1 MPTNIARQRVIFHE
15 LLGKPATVEFS
26 EPDLS
31 INGGALLLKALDES
45 LGLTETLAGCVLDSR
60 AEARTQYDLLSLVR
74 QRVFGLC
81 CGYEDAN
88 DVARYKN
95 DAMQRVLCD
104 EDPGSDGSL
113 ASQPT
118 ISRFENQM
126 TNADLMRISVA
137 LFDLVAKRHRKRLGR
152 RAKVVTIDLDA
163 TVNFTHGEQQLSMFN
178 GFYDG
183 HCYLPLMAF
192 LSFNEEA
199 DQYLAAAVLRPGNAG
214 SSGFV
219 STLRRLI
226 QRTRAVF
233 SRAQIVVRLD
243 GAFATPEVLELLDRE
258 KVLYMVGFAK
268 NEVLEAH
275 SWYALHRAR
284 LAFEK
289 TGESLSFYGS
299 TRSYAAKTWRKRRRV
314 LFKAEVVQYDDRE
327 PKDNVR
333 YVVTNMPGPSE
344 QLYRQYLKRCD
355 SENRIKEAKLG
366 LSADRVSC
374 SRFVANQFRVLLAT
388 AAFVL
393 FQELRLRARRTV
405 AGRWQV
411 DRLRDCLI
419 NIAGRVT
426 SSARNLWVRLPR
438 HHPWANLWTQLA
450 SVCVR

>member
-1 MPTNIARQRVIFHE
+1 MSTKIARQSVLFHD
-15 LLGKPATVEFS
+15 LFTKPTTVEFS

-31 INGGALLLKALDES
+31 TSGGALLLKALDES
-45 LGLTETLAGCVLDSR
+45 LGLTDTLAECVVDDR
-60 AEARTQYDLLSLVR
+60 VEARTRHDLLSLFR

-104 EDPGSDGSL
+104 EAPGSDGSL

-118 ISRFENQM
+118 LSRFENQV
-126 TNADLMRISVA
+126 TNADLMRLSVA

-192 LSFNEEA
+192 LSFNEES
-199 DQYLAAAVLRPGNAG
+199 DQYVAAAVLRPGNSG
-214 SSGFV
+214 NSGFA
-219 STLRRLI
+219 STIRRLI

-243 GAFATPEVLELLDRE
+243 GAFAIPEVLELLDRE
-258 KVLYMVGFAK
+258 KVQYLVGFAK
-268 NEVLEAH
+268 NDVIEVY
-275 SWYALHRAR
+275 SQYAAHRAR

-289 TGESLSFYGS
+289 TGESTAFYGS
-299 TRSYAAKTWRKRRRV
+299 TRNYSAKSWPKRRRV
-314 LFKAEVVQYDDRE
+314 LYKAEVVQYEGRE

-333 YVVTNMPGPSE
+333 YVVTNMPGPSK
-344 QLYRQYLKRCD
+344 QLYRQYLQRCD
-355 SENRIKEAKLG
+355 SENRIKEAKIG
-366 LSADRVSC
+366 LNADRVSC
-374 SRFVANQFRVLLAT
+374 SRFAANQFRILLAT
-388 AAFVL
+388 AAYVL
-393 FQELRLRARRTV
+393 FQELRLRARRTP

-419 NIAGRVT
+419 QIAGRVT
-426 SSARNLWVRLPR
+426 ASARRLWVRLPR
-438 HHPWANLWTQLA
+438 HHPWADLWAQLA
-450 SVCVR
+450 RACVR